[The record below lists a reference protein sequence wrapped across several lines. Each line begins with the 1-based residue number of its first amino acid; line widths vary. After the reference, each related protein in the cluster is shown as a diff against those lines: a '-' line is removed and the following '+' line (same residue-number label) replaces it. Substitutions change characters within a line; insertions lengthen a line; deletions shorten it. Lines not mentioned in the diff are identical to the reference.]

1 MSVATERRK
10 IDGRCSEVGDM
21 CRQKSVGQ
29 RVQLAYNENRVPDE
43 GRDEV
48 GGRVESKA
56 GAFVVDA
63 GTTDD

>member
-1 MSVATERRK
+1 
-10 IDGRCSEVGDM
+10 M

-63 GTTDD
+63 GTTDDWRKMDPGRAICTEFFST